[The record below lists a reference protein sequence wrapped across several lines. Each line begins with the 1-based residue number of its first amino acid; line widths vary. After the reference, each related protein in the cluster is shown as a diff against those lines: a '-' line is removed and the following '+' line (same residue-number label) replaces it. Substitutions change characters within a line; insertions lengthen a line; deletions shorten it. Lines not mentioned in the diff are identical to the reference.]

1 MKYFVVREIGFYIN
15 NKNDLG
21 RDWNM
26 YILWLIYWKIKKIEE
41 LGYIWN
47 YVLSDLNKFN
57 I

>member
-26 YILWLIYWKIKKIEE
+26 YIY
-41 LGYIWN
+41 Y
-47 YVLSDLNKFN
+47 D
-57 I
+57 

>member
-26 YILWLIYWKIKKIEE
+26 YILWLIYWKIKKIDE

>member
-21 RDWNM
+21 KDWNM
-26 YILWLIYWKIKKIEE
+26 YILWLIYWKIKKIDE